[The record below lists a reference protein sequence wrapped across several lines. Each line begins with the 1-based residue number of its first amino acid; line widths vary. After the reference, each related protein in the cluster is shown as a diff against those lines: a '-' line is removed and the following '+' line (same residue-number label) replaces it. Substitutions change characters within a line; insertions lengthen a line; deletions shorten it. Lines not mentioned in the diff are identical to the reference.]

1 MNDAIKDWLPIT
13 KRNRVALG
21 FAVAALLMFVSWN
34 FFPYYQVSEKSYA
47 KSYMDSPIYERDGFI
62 SMQIW
67 PNMVHP
73 DSYLYAIK
81 SPSIERFL
89 GVAACVS
96 LLLNAF
102 VVLALVP
109 FWKIIHVSKYLTIPL
124 GSANFLGGS
133 VVMWFLYDDCLKYP
147 SSNAPYEVAT
157 LSMIALSMWALAAA
171 LFIFKNE
178 LELRHER
185 EVEKT
190 MDGE

>member
-1 MNDAIKDWLPIT
+1 MISAIKDWLPIT
-13 KRNRVALG
+13 VRNRMALV
-21 FAVAALLMFVSWN
+21 FAVLALVLFVTWN
-34 FFPYYQVSEKSYA
+34 FFPYYQVSDKSYTN
-47 KSYMDSPIYERDGFI
+47 SFMDSPIYERVGFI
-62 SMQIW
+62 SMEIW
-67 PNMVHP
+67 PNMANL
-73 DSYLYAIK
+73 DLYLYVIK
-81 SPSIERFL
+81 SPSIQGFL
-89 GVAACVS
+89 GLAAWVS

-109 FWKIIHVSKYLTIPL
+109 LWKIIHASKYLTIPL
-124 GSANFLGGS
+124 GAANFLGGS
-133 VVMWFLYDDCLKYP
+133 VVLWFLYDDCLKSL

-190 MDGE
+190 MGGE